1 MITAAGVGTAIDL
14 KTNSCWNTVID
25 SLVLNLIPHIVSD
38 FLLFNRIEVE
48 KKFSSNLFP
57 SFEIYNSNFSR
68 VKRGM
73 RDVLTFLMFF

>member
-1 MITAAGVGTAIDL
+1 
-14 KTNSCWNTVID
+14 
-25 SLVLNLIPHIVSD
+25 LNLIPHIVSD